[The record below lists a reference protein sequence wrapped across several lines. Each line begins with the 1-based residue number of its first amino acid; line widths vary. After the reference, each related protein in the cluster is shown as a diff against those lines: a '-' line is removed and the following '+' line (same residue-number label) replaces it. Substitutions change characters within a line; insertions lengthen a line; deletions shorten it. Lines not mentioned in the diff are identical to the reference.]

1 MKNYKAFNYT
11 VDESTGKKEIFLKLI
26 DVDLS
31 TNNEQKELTT
41 ILLKVGQTIKLKNN
55 GVVIEGF
62 DEDDFYQKS
71 LQGFP
76 DDFENFAYV
85 KIKEDDESIG
95 MHPIEQIKSIAVI
108 QQEKRQTSTRFPQLS
123 SMTKPN
129 KNSSNEVLENR
140 STDVDLHFDLSVKQT
155 IRELSRIK
163 EYDASVKREIIECS
177 IMTLGNLLTKM
188 KI

>member
-26 DVDLS
+26 DIDLS
-31 TNNEQKELTT
+31 TNTEQKELTT

-55 GVVIEGF
+55 TVVIEGF

-71 LQGFP
+71 SQDFP

-85 KIKEDDESIG
+85 KLKEDDESIG
-95 MHPIEQIKSIAVI
+95 MHPIEQLKSVVVI
-108 QQEKRQTSTRFPQLS
+108 QQEKRQMTTRFPQLS
-123 SMTKPN
+123 PVTKPN
-129 KNSSNEVLENR
+129 KSLPNEVPENK
-140 STDVDLHFDLSVKQT
+140 STDVDIHFDLSVKQT

-163 EYDASVKREIIECS
+163 EYNDSIKREIIECS
-177 IMTLGNLLTKM
+177 IMTLGNLLTNM